1 MIIHHTSNS
10 TVLYYMYWGT
20 WHIRL
25 LSVTEEQDFSPQI
38 PTESNIR
45 LLSVTEEQDF
55 SPQIPTEST
64 DSVDS

>member
-1 MIIHHTSNS
+1 
-10 TVLYYMYWGT
+10 MYWGT

-25 LSVTEEQDFSPQI
+25 LSVTEEQDFSPQII

-64 DSVDS
+64 DSIDS